1 MVIAR
6 NTEPR
11 YIVRDRD
18 TALAV
23 QCFSPDRSTA
33 AAIVAADLRLYLRGE
48 LVYEELG
55 ILPSPADTVSTTV
68 TGAPPDK
75 ALGPTLEHWTIEAL
89 IGLGPTTD
97 FTDILIDG
105 WLVRYFP
112 SPTLVDQDL
121 LDLNPDLLAVAGT
134 SITTFETFHK
144 RAWSAILR
152 RLFRQG
158 RRPELNLSP
167 SQLWDC
173 QYHLTMSSIS
183 RYFWQTM
190 GDERWRIEARE
201 QFVMYDDAFNA
212 AILQY
217 DQGQDGTPDEGWTY
231 PASPVVRTG
240 RARGAR

>member
-6 NTEPR
+6 NPEPR
-11 YIVRDRD
+11 YVVRDRSSD
-18 TALAV
+18 LSV
-23 QCFSPDRSTA
+23 QCYAPDRSTA
-33 AAIVAADLRLYLRGE
+33 ATLVSADLRLYLRSE
-48 LVYEELG
+48 LVYEETG
-55 ILPSPADTVSTTV
+55 IFPSPDDTVTV
-68 TGAPPDK
+68 TLDGPDVFETRQY
-75 ALGPTLEHWTIEAL
+75 GPLLEHWTVEAL
-89 IGLGPTTD
+89 IGGGPAVD

-121 LDLNPDLLAVAGT
+121 LDLNPDLLAVAGS
-134 SITTFETFHK
+134 SITTFENFHK

-173 QYHLTMSSIS
+173 QYHLTVSLIS

-201 QFVMYDDAFNA
+201 QFDMYDSAFNA

-217 DQGQDGTPDEGWTY
+217 DHGGDGTPDEPWTY

-240 RARGAR
+240 RAR